1 MELFFFSI
9 LIIVSVFTV
18 SCLVKIMQYNMVYLS
33 MSIGR
38 IRLVLYYI
46 LKLNQIYCRLI
57 TLHHV
62 GFLVYA
68 QYYVGIKIFFI

>member
-9 LIIVSVFTV
+9 LIVVSVFTV
-18 SCLVKIMQYNMVYLS
+18 SCLVKIVQYNIVYLS

-46 LKLNQIYCRLI
+46 LKLNQIYCRLF

-62 GFLVYA
+62 VFLVYA
-68 QYYVGIKIFFI
+68 QYYVGIKMFLI